1 MLEFFVLYVAD
12 IICGSP
18 QMRGFNYF
26 RRPTHL
32 CVVVV
37 VVYITFKE
45 SRITEE
51 FDDRNFP
58 VKDTIL
64 GTSSIRT
71 LYFAQQL
78 FRFIHKRKKTT
89 AIVHMIAGW
98 NFNYKHILYFLV
110 LRMPN

>member
-1 MLEFFVLYVAD
+1 
-12 IICGSP
+12 
-18 QMRGFNYF
+18 MRGFNYF
-26 RRPTHL
+26 RMPTTHL

-37 VVYITFKE
+37 VVHITFKE

-71 LYFAQQL
+71 LRIQFKNYLDLYIKEKKQL
-78 FRFIHKRKKTT
+78 Q
-89 AIVHMIAGW
+89 
-98 NFNYKHILYFLV
+98 
-110 LRMPN
+110 